1 MLSEYS
7 IIIDY
12 SNILA
17 SSHEFLIKKYKLFQI
32 HQRYFILI
40 IMLKKRKNKYFSI
53 LRAQLSGS
61 PACEQQTGL
70 K

>member
-1 MLSEYS
+1 MNFLSK
-7 IIIDY
+7 
-12 SNILA
+12 NIN
-17 SSHEFLIKKYKLFQI
+17 FFKYTKD
-32 HQRYFILI
+32 ILLLL
-40 IMLKKRKNKYFSI
+40 IMLKKRKNEYFSI